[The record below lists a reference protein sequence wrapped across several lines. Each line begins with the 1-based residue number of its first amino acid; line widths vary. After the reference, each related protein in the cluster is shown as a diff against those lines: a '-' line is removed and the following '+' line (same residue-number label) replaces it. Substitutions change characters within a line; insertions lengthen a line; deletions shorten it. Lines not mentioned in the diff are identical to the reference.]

1 MGSKRKR
8 SDVAGGGGSGG
19 SLRNSWQ
26 TPRGTRLTHNGSSL
40 HGQRSELRVTQLTRK
55 SASLRSLLCDYL
67 PPQQRQLADVWR
79 SEFTRR
85 KKQRLPAMARPA
97 WTREKST
104 HGCGRDVWECED
116 ICGPYMHTEQTV
128 NAWKTFRGAISKA
141 APEGQE
147 YVETVE
153 SLAVARAQVG
163 DAKGAAKALA
173 ALAEADACAAACSGA
188 MVKARN
194 VLWAKAPRHAVQ
206 LADAVLAQR
215 HTITAWTVDAT
226 FTRAAAAR
234 WQAEK
239 DADDSSAAAAATTPR
254 VVDADEMLDN
264 ALERF
269 PAVGA
274 LLALGKHVVQ
284 GSLTEAGAHDDE
296 NALRAARHASYEPG
310 VRAASNS
317 GDRDSD
323 LDSDDDLDSD
333 GDLDSDEND
342 FEAPGKAPGKA
353 HGKAPGGKAHD
364 EAPASGTVKEE
375 PATDDAAPK
384 DPPPFTAE
392 CGAAFAYVLTSQLS
406 WNKARLAWLISRLA
420 CHTTARAG
428 AESAL
433 SRAEDGLNE
442 AALSSENAIVLRAFV
457 GSLKGP

>member
-1 MGSKRKR
+1 
-8 SDVAGGGGSGG
+8 
-19 SLRNSWQ
+19 
-26 TPRGTRLTHNGSSL
+26 
-40 HGQRSELRVTQLTRK
+40 
-55 SASLRSLLCDYL
+55 
-67 PPQQRQLADVWR
+67 
-79 SEFTRR
+79 
-85 KKQRLPAMARPA
+85 
-97 WTREKST
+97 
-104 HGCGRDVWECED
+104 
-116 ICGPYMHTEQTV
+116 MHTEQTV

-173 ALAEADACAAACSGA
+173 ALAEACAAACSGA

-239 DADDSSAAAAATTPR
+239 DADDSSSAAAATTPR

-296 NALRAARHASYEPG
+296 NALAPHGARAMS
-310 VRAASNS
+310 
-317 GDRDSD
+317 
-323 LDSDDDLDSD
+323 L
-333 GDLDSDEND
+333 
-342 FEAPGKAPGKA
+342 
-353 HGKAPGGKAHD
+353 
-364 EAPASGTVKEE
+364 
-375 PATDDAAPK
+375 
-384 DPPPFTAE
+384 
-392 CGAAFAYVLTSQLS
+392 AYVRRRIVVIATATWTPTTTWTPTATWTPTRTTLR
-406 WNKARLAWLISRLA
+406 RLEKRMEKHL
-420 CHTTARAG
+420 G
-428 AESAL
+428 AKRMMKRPLQAS
-433 SRAEDGLNE
+433 
-442 AALSSENAIVLRAFV
+442 
-457 GSLKGP
+457 

>member
-1 MGSKRKR
+1 
-8 SDVAGGGGSGG
+8 
-19 SLRNSWQ
+19 
-26 TPRGTRLTHNGSSL
+26 
-40 HGQRSELRVTQLTRK
+40 
-55 SASLRSLLCDYL
+55 
-67 PPQQRQLADVWR
+67 
-79 SEFTRR
+79 
-85 KKQRLPAMARPA
+85 
-97 WTREKST
+97 
-104 HGCGRDVWECED
+104 
-116 ICGPYMHTEQTV
+116 
-128 NAWKTFRGAISKA
+128 
-141 APEGQE
+141 
-147 YVETVE
+147 
-153 SLAVARAQVG
+153 
-163 DAKGAAKALA
+163 
-173 ALAEADACAAACSGA
+173 
-188 MVKARN
+188 
-194 VLWAKAPRHAVQ
+194 
-206 LADAVLAQR
+206 
-215 HTITAWTVDAT
+215 
-226 FTRAAAAR
+226 
-234 WQAEK
+234 
-239 DADDSSAAAAATTPR
+239 
-254 VVDADEMLDN
+254 MLDN

-296 NALRAARHASYEPG
+296 NALLAARRASYEPG

-364 EAPASGTVKEE
+364 EAPASGIVKEE

-384 DPPPFTAE
+384 DPLPFTAE